1 MLDTV
6 IRGIAAV
13 MGSPWT
19 PQLDALGGYLR
30 EQRRQANLSLR
41 ELAALTQLSNAY
53 LSQLERGRHEPS
65 VRVLRSLSSALDV
78 SLATLLA
85 RVGLLDDRGASDD
98 PWQRSGAPDR
108 PSPRSGAVEEAI
120 RDDPRLGERQKDAL
134 LVVYRTL
141 VADP

>member
-1 MLDTV
+1 M
-6 IRGIAAV
+6 

-85 RVGLLDDRGASDD
+85 HVGLLDDRGASDD
-98 PWQRSGAPDR
+98 PPPRSGASDDP
-108 PSPRSGAVEEAI
+108 PPRSGAVEEAI

-134 LVVYRTL
+134 LAVYLTL